1 MLNKEQTDF
10 LLVNAYNAAVRAGAR
25 IIDIYTGDADYGVD
39 LKSDHTPIT
48 IADRESHELI
58 KNYLS
63 QTRIPLLS
71 EEGREMLYEE
81 RRNWDLFWMVDP
93 LDGTKEF
100 LKGNGEFTVNIA
112 LMCDN
117 EPYIGIIYVPYIRRI
132 YFAQRGVGSYLKTD
146 VRPDCEA
153 SFDLTGLWCDSV
165 RLPLRECANEPIRI
179 AVSRSHNTDETFEH
193 VARIKSVHPDAEVIE
208 QGSSYKFCLLA
219 EGAVEVYVRTSNTY
233 EWDTAAGEVIRAFRR
248 RNRHAVQQN
257 LAAQSLFRLPK

>member
-71 EEGREMLYEE
+71 EEGRDLLYEE

-132 YFAQRGVGSYLKTD
+132 YFAQRGVGSYLKTVSYTHLRADTHRRQPFAQYGRD
-146 VRPDCEA
+146 VRARSADQVRA
-153 SFDLTGLWCDSV
+153 S
-165 RLPLRECANEPIRI
+165 RR
-179 AVSRSHNTDETFEH
+179 RSHRTGELVQVLPAGGGGRRGLRPH
-193 VARIKSVHPDAEVIE
+193 VEYLRVGHGGRRGDSLR
-208 QGSSYKFCLLA
+208 GRRR
-219 EGAVEVYVRTSNTY
+219 G
-233 EWDTAAGEVIRAFRR
+233 RAFRR